1 MNTPQEQRSPHAAGN
16 EDCLGGH
23 LHFST
28 DTSIPASVE
37 IVPNQTRLEHFHHEA
52 CGLITY
58 SRGLGPY
65 DNTPDQR
72 TAPNFAAFCAAIL
85 ADRAAAKGQQWVAS
99 AFSIAPDDATH
110 RASNSMQAAIGKS
123 HRCKAC
129 AQARRWVG
137 LDVDHGLTS
146 ESFAALVLHLKQ
158 YSGLVYTT
166 ASHTP
171 TSPRCRVVLEL
182 DVALP
187 RAELIRATK
196 VIQVR
201 IDVAMRADGYAAVI
215 WDSGCDKPEQP
226 LYLPL
231 DKSEAYRLDG
241 TALSAGELLADA
253 PTLHE
258 DAPAQTVKVPT
269 MQADAYALGAMDK
282 ALRAIE
288 AAPEGQRN
296 EVLNREAYSLG
307 GFVGAGRLSGDM
319 VSAGLFSAV
328 MHAGWN
334 DPEGDAEKIRAGIA
348 AGAAKPRHD
357 GAQAPSDDA
366 PEPLPSP
373 LPAVPAFDPAMLPV
387 SIRAWC
393 IDAADGLQVPLDF
406 TAIPA
411 MVALAGT
418 IGRKVA
424 VAMKQHDRWAEVPM
438 LWGCVV
444 GRPSS
449 GKSPALYPARH
460 MLERL
465 ANKERTSYETRMREY
480 EARELVAE
488 ATRANAKKDI
498 QAALKKNNTRAAEAA
513 AEAALSENEPPSEPR
528 IVVNDATVEKLGEL
542 LNANPRGL
550 VQFRDELAGWLASL
564 DREGRE
570 GDRAFWLEC
579 WNGSGS
585 FTVDRIGRGTVRI
598 EACAMSILGGMQPG
612 KLAEYVRGAIRG
624 GFSDDGLI
632 QRFQL
637 AVYPDLPANWTY
649 TDRPLDPEAERMAW
663 ATFQRLRDLD
673 PDEIGAERADWVD
686 VPFLRFNDE
695 AQELLIEWQTT
706 LMQRLRTGDEPAWME
721 SHLSKYRALAGRL
734 ALVLHLADHGAGSID
749 AATLATALNWCDYL
763 EGHARRIYAPAMES
777 GLTAAHLILKRRNDL
792 VGDFTARDIQ
802 RRGWA
807 GLSDRD
813 AIGEALE
820 LLVEHRY
827 LSAISK
833 ATGGR
838 PSVTYAWRTAV

>member
-1 MNTPQEQRSPHAAGN
+1 MSTPQEQQSLHESGK
-16 EDCLGGH
+16 EDGVSGQPR
-23 LHFST
+23 FRT
-28 DTSIPASVE
+28 DSNTSAFAEMVS
-37 IVPNQTRLEHFHHEA
+37 NQAPLEHFHHEERR
-52 CGLITY
+52 LITY

-72 TAPNFAAFCAAIL
+72 TAPDFAAFREAVL
-85 ADRAAAKGQQWVAS
+85 ADRAAAKGRQWIAS
-99 AFSIAPDDATH
+99 AFSIAPDNAAH

-123 HRCKAC
+123 HRCKEC
-129 AQARRWVG
+129 AQVRRWIG
-137 LDVDHGLTS
+137 LDVDHGLTP

-166 ASHTP
+166 SSHTP

-182 DVALP
+182 DLALP
-187 RAELIRATK
+187 RAELIQATK
-196 VIQVR
+196 AIQMR
-201 IDVAMRADGYAAVI
+201 IDAMMQADGYAAVT

-231 DKSEAYRLDG
+231 EKSETHRLDG
-241 TALSAGELLADA
+241 TALSARELLTNVPAVR
-253 PTLHE
+253 E
-258 DAPAQTVKVPT
+258 EAPAQTVKAPA

-282 ALRAIE
+282 ALRMIE
-288 AAPEGQRN
+288 VAPEGQRN
-296 EVLNREAYSLG
+296 DVLNRESYSLG
-307 GFVGAGRLSGDM
+307 GFVGAGRLSYDM
-319 VSAGLFSAV
+319 VFAGLSSAV
-328 MHAGWN
+328 EHANWT
-334 DPEGDAEKIRAGIA
+334 DPEGNCKKIHAGIA

-357 GAQAPSDDA
+357 GASALSDDA
-366 PEPLPSP
+366 PQPLPSP
-373 LPAVPAFDPAMLPV
+373 LPPVPTFDPAMLPV
-387 SIRAWC
+387 SVRDWC

-406 TAIPA
+406 TGVPA

-424 VAMKQHDRWAEVPM
+424 VAMKQHDHWAEVPM

-449 GKSPALYPARH
+449 GKSPALHPARR

-465 ANKERTSYETRMREY
+465 ASNERASYDAKMREY

-488 ATRANAKKDI
+488 ATKANAKKAI
-498 QAALKKNNTRAAEAA
+498 QAALKKNNVRSAEAA
-513 AEAALSENEPPSEPR
+513 AEAALSENERPSEPR

-673 PDEIGAERADWVD
+673 PDEIGAERADWLD
-686 VPFLRFNDE
+686 VPFLRFDDE
-695 AQELLIEWQTT
+695 AQNLLIEWQTM
-706 LMQRLRTGDEPAWME
+706 LMQRLRAGDEPAWME

-734 ALVLHLADHGAGSID
+734 ALVLHLADHGTGPISAV
-749 AATLATALNWCDYL
+749 TLSNALNWCDYL
-763 EGHARRIYAPAMES
+763 EGHARRIYAPATES

-792 VGDFTARDIQ
+792 AGDFTGRDIQ

-813 AIGEALE
+813 AIGEALD

-827 LSAISK
+827 LSAIEK

-838 PSVTYAWRTAV
+838 PSVIYAWNAAV